1 MTLNK
6 MLVIGNVGRDPE
18 MRYTPNGSAVTSF
31 SLAVNRRYTPQGGEP
46 QEETEWF
53 DVTAWSRLAETCNN
67 YVVRGMKVY
76 VEGRLRSRSWVGQDG
91 QTRFRNE
98 IVANTVT
105 FLSSPANAG
114 GGQGG
119 YAPGNE
125 HADGGNA
132 NGNQDYGT
140 EAPQPAAAQ
149 GGGYGAPEDP
159 ADPDDLPW

>member
-1 MTLNK
+1 MLNK

-31 SLAVNRRYTPQGGEP
+31 SLAVNRRYTPPNGEP

-53 DVTAWSRLAETCNN
+53 DVTAWNRLAETCNN
-67 YVVRGMKVY
+67 YVTRGMKVY

-105 FLSSPANAG
+105 FLNRP
-114 GGQGG
+114 
-119 YAPGNE
+119 
-125 HADGGNA
+125 
-132 NGNQDYGT
+132 
-140 EAPQPAAAQ
+140 Q
-149 GGGYGAPEDP
+149 GGGPDRVSRVAA
-159 ADPDDLPW
+159 ADTAQMAAMAGRKSRRMRMICRGKFHTA